1 MNSTIFIVS
10 YRKDFPYLRY
20 SLRSITKYAKG
31 FDTVLLVPNQ
41 DFDTAVDLVRQ
52 ECPPCVVRSGDEWP
66 GKGML
71 WHLAQVMRSDEH
83 CPDADLIFHFDSDCA
98 FIEPV
103 TPETYMVDGEP
114 RLIYES
120 FASMNAKG
128 IDECNKWQV
137 CTQACLPFDVLYETM
152 RMHPEV
158 YWRDLYPL
166 ARKLV
171 EQKVNRPID
180 EHIADGPN
188 SFPQQFCEYNT
199 LGNVALQCCPD
210 RYYLWNLEH
219 QPWPAKKHHQGW
231 GHNGMRTED
240 MEAFKKAGLE

>member
-1 MNSTIFIVS
+1 MKSSILIVS

-20 SLRSITKYAKG
+20 CLRSITKYAKG

-71 WHLAQVMRSDEH
+71 WHMAQEMRAEEH
-83 CPDADLIFHFDSDCA
+83 CQGDFIMHMDADCA
-98 FIEPV
+98 FMEPV
-103 TPETYMVDGEP
+103 NPESFFVFGKPM
-114 RLIYES
+114 LLFES
-120 FASMNAKG
+120 FASMNRKG

-137 CTQACLPFDVLYETM
+137 AAQDCLPFKVEHETM
-152 RMHPEV
+152 RMPCMMYH
-158 YWRDLYPL
+158 RALY
-166 ARKLV
+166 ARARQIV
-171 EQKVNRPID
+171 EQKMNLPFD
-180 EHIADGPN
+180 EWMKAGRN
-188 SFPQQFCEYNT
+188 EFPQDRVEYNT
-199 LGNVALQCCPD
+199 LGNVAIHEFASD
-210 RYYLWNLEH
+210 YYLWDLETH
-219 QPWPAKKHHQGW
+219 PWPPKRVHQGW